1 MTGRDHLDD
10 DTTVDDGSPLLHRI
24 ALQAPIWLVVVGL
37 WVTLWGSWTIANVLG
52 GAVVAT
58 GLALLFH
65 PGRRERLGRL
75 RPVALARFTWYVL
88 VSLVRS
94 TATVAWEVLTPTDH
108 SRPGILAVHLPS
120 ATPVVLTAV
129 TMAIG
134 LTPGTLVVDVGHPP
148 TILYVHVLHLR
159 DPAAVRRDIARL
171 EALAL
176 AAFGP
181 SDAEEDIEVLT
192 SDHFAEALDPPH
204 DNGGAR

>member
-10 DTTVDDGSPLLHRI
+10 DTAVDDSSPLLHRI

-37 WVTLWGSWTIANVLG
+37 WVALWGQWSIANLLG
-52 GAVVAT
+52 GALVAT
-58 GLALLFH
+58 LLAILFH

-75 RPVALARFTWYVL
+75 RPVALLRFTWYVL
-88 VSLVRS
+88 VSLTRS

-134 LTPGTLVVDVGHPP
+134 LTPGTLVVDIGHPP
-148 TILYVHVLHLR
+148 TILYVHILHLR
-159 DPAAVRRDIARL
+159 DPATVRRDIARL

-181 SDAEEDIEVLT
+181 SDAGDDIDLLT
-192 SDHFAEALDPPH
+192 SERYGEALDPPT
-204 DNGGAR
+204 DAGGAS